1 MNSGTAHSA
10 NPVWTVT
17 HSAHAVRT
25 VPRAAVYP
33 IPVQQAQ
40 FQSEE
45 QGMEQL
51 QEQQLPCLAQ
61 RSLEASA
68 E

>member
-1 MNSGTAHSA
+1 
-10 NPVWTVT
+10 
-17 HSAHAVRT
+17 
-25 VPRAAVYP
+25 VYP